1 MVIETKVNIPR
12 TWNSTWRYLT
22 TMDNGGLCILCIRRQ
37 CFVKYKAGLSP
48 GKGMER

>member
-22 TMDNGGLCILCIRRQ
+22 TMDNGGLCIRQ
-37 CFVKYKAGLSP
+37 CFIKCKAGLSP